1 MFLIFFERHVLGY
14 IRFHLF
20 GGWVYLAASGKI
32 YLQRIAPPE
41 VQRKKP
47 STLLHPSVLTL
58 DGHGV
63 WLKKCC
69 RLSCFTM
76 GSLEFGVFTGMFPR
90 PFFGMFTI
98 QEIHTDPQI
107 HPVMCIYICISRY
120 GWVAISILIYHKKW
134 PLSFNSFFRLKMAQ
148 VWLGKDKV
156 TFSGRCLQPL
166 LCVSGFAAKV
176 ARLSS
181 T

>member
-1 MFLIFFERHVLGY
+1 MAGY
-14 IRFHLF
+14 ILQLQVKSICKGLHPQKFSERSLQHYCTLVCLRWM
-20 GGWVYLAASGKI
+20 GMVSDWKNAADSAASPWVRWSLVC
-32 YLQRIAPPE
+32 LQVCFQDPFLGCLPY
-41 VQRKKP
+41 KKSIQTHR
-47 STLLHPSVLTL
+47 ST
-58 DGHGV
+58 
-63 WLKKCC
+63 
-69 RLSCFTM
+69 RLCAY
-76 GSLEFGVFTGMFPR
+76 
-90 PFFGMFTI
+90 
-98 QEIHTDPQI
+98 
-107 HPVMCIYICISRY
+107 IYICISRY